1 MNNLKSYLNH
11 LDLLNLI
18 GGRISE
24 RVLIVECTSGDVAT
38 ITYRIDEHTDSVMSL
53 QAVLTVSIGDKNVFV
68 WGAVNESENA
78 IIVRWMAIKM
88 NLVLGMNNARD
99 KDAKRNFQ
107 ESQQAYFEAIA
118 S

>member
-1 MNNLKSYLNH
+1 
-11 LDLLNLI
+11 
-18 GGRISE
+18 
-24 RVLIVECTSGDVAT
+24 
-38 ITYRIDEHTDSVMSL
+38 MSL